1 MDGFVTATGRVIY
14 SLAFEIEALTGGSS
28 PAQLIAPLD
37 AQGNGRYARPVDRR
51 KRLVDVGPGDWIKHR
66 GRPLRVLS
74 RSVYR
79 STTRPTG
86 PIYTGH

>member
-1 MDGFVTATGRVIY
+1 MDGFVTAAGRIIY
-14 SLAFEIEALTGGSS
+14 SLAFEIESLVERAG

-37 AQGNGRYARPVDRR
+37 THGNGRYARPVDRR

-66 GRPLRVLS
+66 GHPLRVLS

-79 STTRPTG
+79 STARPTG
-86 PIYTGH
+86 PLYTGR

>member
-1 MDGFVTATGRVIY
+1 MDGFVTSTGRVIY
-14 SLAFEIEALTGGSS
+14 SLAFEIESLVERAG

-37 AQGNGRYARPVDRR
+37 ARGNGRYARPVNRH

-66 GRPLRVLS
+66 GRPLRVLG

-79 STTRPTG
+79 SSARSAG
-86 PIYTGH
+86 PLSPGQ

>member
-1 MDGFVTATGRVIY
+1 MDGFSTATGRVIY
-14 SLAFEIEALTGGSS
+14 SLAFEIESLTGGAG

-37 AQGNGRYARPVDRR
+37 AHGNGRYARPVDCR
-51 KRLVDVGPGDWIKHR
+51 KRLVDIGAGDWIKHR

-79 STTRPTG
+79 STTRPAG
-86 PIYTGH
+86 PLYTGR